1 MTDVLVARDSVQL
14 IGVQVAASTVAGTT
28 VDPTVYDVTVAVLPY
43 TTDDPADADFKAAT
57 WQSGTLGKYAVV
69 MVGPNTTVGTL
80 SPGRYRLWVK
90 VTATPEVPVI
100 RSPDHL
106 VVY

>member
-14 IGVQVAASTVAGTT
+14 IGVQVAATTVAGTT
-28 VDPTVYDVTVAVLPY
+28 VDPTAYAVAVAVLPY
-43 TTDDPADADFKAAT
+43 NTDDPTDADFKAAA
-57 WQSGTLGKYAVV
+57 WQSGSLGKYAVV
-69 MVGPNTTVGTL
+69 MVGPDTTVGAL

-90 VTATPEVPVI
+90 VTASPEVPVI
-100 RSPDHL
+100 RSPDHV